1 MEESKGFLPL
11 KSQQPGIQLLVSLIT
26 MFAISLLLL
35 LIVFGLGRLI
45 FGYGLD
51 TIDLAGDISQHQ
63 RIYLITFQAM
73 SQISIFMVP
82 AVIVSWMFTG
92 DLYSWQGLKIVPS
105 PTIII
110 MLLFLAFS
118 IIPIIT
124 VSGVFNS
131 RLSLPTG
138 LGGLENWMRG
148 KEDEAMKLTGQL
160 VQASTIWSLII
171 NIVVLAIIPA
181 ISEELF
187 FRGIIQQILQKW
199 FKSGILAVAVT
210 AILFSAFHFQ
220 FYGFLPRFILG
231 IIFGL
236 LFLWSRSIW
245 IPIIA
250 HFLNNIVPVILSYKI
265 GWSGMNETIG
275 DSFKGDIVS
284 LIIIIVLPIVVLTLI
299 RDQFRGVRS

>member
-26 MFAISLLLL
+26 MFAISLLLM
-35 LIVFGLGRLI
+35 LIIFGLGRLI

-51 TIDLAGDISQHQ
+51 AIDLAGELSKHD
-63 RIYLITFQAM
+63 RIYLISFQAM

-82 AVIVSWMFTG
+82 AVTISWMFTG
-92 DLYSWQGLKIVPS
+92 DIYSWQGLNIGLS
-105 PTIII
+105 PTTLV
-110 MLLFLAFS
+110 LLLILAFS

-124 VSGVFNS
+124 VTGVFNS
-131 RLSLPTG
+131 NLALPSG
-138 LGGLENWMRG
+138 LENLENWMRV
-148 KEDEAMKLTGQL
+148 KEDKAMKLTGQL
-160 VQASTIWSLII
+160 VQASTVWSLII

-181 ISEELF
+181 ISEELL

-199 FKSGILAVAVT
+199 FNSGILAVVVT
-210 AILFSAFHFQ
+210 AILFSSLHFQ

-250 HFLNNIVPVILSYKI
+250 HLLNNIVPVILSYKI

-275 DSFKGDIVS
+275 NSFQGDIVS
-284 LIIIIVLPIVVLTLI
+284 LIVIIVLPVVVLIVI
-299 RDQFRGVRS
+299 RDQIRSIRS